1 LQLFL
6 GYLELFFS
14 ARNVI
19 AQFVDLA
26 NHGGTVLD
34 SGIRKCELPQF
45 HSCLAQQLDRV
56 LLTYPPSMAI
66 ISSSAG
72 VNPKK
77 RTLRRKLKAAA
88 VSRGIELAEARPAV
102 IRRYFSRFNA
112 GTRYEIAQVVAEM
125 FPELAF
131 GALKGVSKEDLRIAC
146 ISGAVFECAQF
157 GSVPGCSAL
166 RLGNIRISANKT
178 KHVAFVH

>member
-19 AQFVDLA
+19 AQFVDLP
-26 NHGGTVLD
+26 
-34 SGIRKCELPQF
+34 KLPQF

-125 FPELAF
+125 FPELAWKLPPKRRAWQHEAARMSIF
-131 GALKGVSKEDLRIAC
+131 DAA
-146 ISGAVFECAQF
+146 AV
-157 GSVPGCSAL
+157 V
-166 RLGNIRISANKT
+166 
-178 KHVAFVH
+178 VAHLIME

>member
-26 NHGGTVLD
+26 
-34 SGIRKCELPQF
+34 KLPQF

-125 FPELAF
+125 FPELAWKLPPKRRAWQHEAARMSIF
-131 GALKGVSKEDLRIAC
+131 DAA
-146 ISGAVFECAQF
+146 AV
-157 GSVPGCSAL
+157 V
-166 RLGNIRISANKT
+166 
-178 KHVAFVH
+178 VAHLIME